1 MRRIAV
7 KIAYLGDGY
16 SGSQVQPG
24 TPTVEAEVLGNLQH
38 VLKRTPEELNLRFS
52 SRTDKGVNSLGNAI
66 VFDTPLEDP
75 DKLLKALNSVS
86 DGIFYRSYCF
96 VDGDFNVRHASR
108 RLYRYTVPSKGMDPE
123 RTRECCRLF
132 EGEHDFIRFCRP
144 DGKDTVLT
152 LDSVQCTFA
161 DEVIYLDFNGRY
173 YLWNMIR
180 RISAAIISV
189 GRGRLELSDVREA
202 LDGADRTF
210 GMARPDALTLMDV
223 QYDWLTFTPADRTRF
238 VSRKED
244 GQFTHAIR
252 SSFYDSL

>member
-1 MRRIAV
+1 MKRIAV

-38 VLKRTPEELNLRFS
+38 VLKKGPEELNLRFS
-52 SRTDKGVNSLGNAI
+52 SRTDRGVNSLGNAI
-66 VFDTPLEDP
+66 VFNTPLEDP

-86 DGIFYRSYCF
+86 DGIFYRSHCF
-96 VDGDFNVRHASR
+96 VDDDFNVRHASR
-108 RLYRYTVPSKGMDPE
+108 RLYRYVVPAEGMDME
-123 RTRECCRLF
+123 RVELCCRLF

-152 LDSVQCTFA
+152 LDSVQCTLSGN
-161 DEVIYLDFNGRY
+161 VIFLDFNGRY

-180 RISAAIISV
+180 RISAAIIAV
-189 GRGRLELSDVREA
+189 GKGRVDISDVEDA
-202 LDGADRTF
+202 LNGADKTF
-210 GMARPDALTLMDV
+210 GMARPDALTLVDV
-223 QYDWLTFTPADRTRF
+223 QYDWLTFIPADEKRF
-238 VSRKED
+238 QSRKED
-244 GQFTHAIR
+244 GLFTHSIR